1 MTQPDTLIDSYKAAQ
16 KLHEQQQ
23 DSIGPSALTR
33 RRILAYAEQ
42 LANNKP
48 SKDATILSQNTT
60 DLIAKESIKTA
71 AANDSQ
77 WKIRAFASV
86 AVFGIAGLLM
96 LQLSR
101 EAPDEFLPKAKPS
114 ASAERTTDSAANT
127 VAESESKSSADKSA
141 QATASVTE
149 QASAAPVS
157 APTVLKPSSPAP
169 SSLVPSPAIK
179 SEQPREQPVK
189 KSDAASRN
197 DLKTALTKEQSE
209 SKAEAIADKAADVVQ
224 SVAPPAAAAAPSPV
238 RSAAPASSALAPISA
253 PDTMTDSAKLSRSTP
268 AASRTTG
275 NVTINMNAR
284 LFAAIQSKDAAAL
297 KLALED
303 GEDKNAKNAA
313 GTPALSLSVQNG
325 ELNAVRLL
333 IASGADV
340 NALDAFGVSPL
351 THARRRGLSEI
362 ENLLLNTGA
371 K

>member
-16 KLHEQQQ
+16 KLQEQQQ

-33 RRILAYAEQ
+33 CRILVHAEQ

-60 DLIAKESIKTA
+60 DLIAKNIIKTT

-77 WKIRAFASV
+77 WKIRAFAYV

-101 EAPDEFLPKAKPS
+101 DAPDEFLPKAKPS
-114 ASAERTTDSAANT
+114 ASVERATNSAANA

-149 QASAAPVS
+149 QASTAPLS
-157 APTVLKPSSPAP
+157 APTVLKPSTST
-169 SSLVPSPAIK
+169 SSLTPSPAIK
-179 SEQPREQPVK
+179 SEQPREQLAK
-189 KSDAASRN
+189 KSDATSRN
-197 DLKTALTKEQSE
+197 DLKTALAKEQPE
-209 SKAEAIADKAADVVQ
+209 PKAEAIADKAADVVQ
-224 SVAPPAAAAAPSPV
+224 SVAPPPAAAAPSPV
-238 RSAAPASSALAPISA
+238 RSAAPASSAPAPISA
-253 PDTMTDSAKLSRSTP
+253 LDTMADSAKLQRPTP

-275 NVTINMNAR
+275 NVTTNTNAR
-284 LFAAIQSKDAAAL
+284 LFAAIQTKDITAL
-297 KLALED
+297 KFALDD

-325 ELNAVRLL
+325 QLNAVRLL